1 MTKKLVLPGEL
12 VAVSEEFMAG
22 EGTYDQDGKIY
33 SSYVGEVDLDAQKK
47 VARVKAFNPPV
58 ELKVGDVVFGT
69 VRDVKE
75 TMAMITLFQAEGTE
89 RQISGETEASL
100 HISKISSGY
109 TESIRNELRKTDII
123 RGIIIQVSPSL
134 QLATDRDNLGVLRA
148 LCTRCRSPLVQK
160 GRDLYCEICK
170 RNESRKAASD
180 YSDPS
185 V

>member
-1 MTKKLVLPGEL
+1 MTKKTVLPGEL

-33 SSYVGEVDLDAQKK
+33 SSYVGELDLDTQQK

-58 ELKVGDVVFGT
+58 QLKVGDVVYGT

-75 TMAMITLFQAEGTE
+75 TMAMVTLFQAEGTD
-89 RQISGETEASL
+89 RGISSETEASL

-123 RGIIIQVSPSL
+123 RAEVIQTSPSL

-148 LCTRCRSPLVQK
+148 LCIRCRSHLSRK
-160 GRDLYCEICK
+160 GRDLYCENCE
-170 RNESRKAASD
+170 RTESRKAASD

-185 V
+185 P

>member
-22 EGTYDQDGKIY
+22 DGTYDQDGKIY
-33 SSYVGEVDLDAQKK
+33 SSFVGEVDLDTQQK

-58 ELKVGDVVFGT
+58 QLKVGDVVYGT
-69 VRDVKE
+69 VRDLKE
-75 TMAMITLFQAEGTE
+75 TMAMITLFQAEGTD
-89 RQISGETEASL
+89 RAITGETEASL

-123 RGIIIQVSPSL
+123 RGVVIQISPSL

-148 LCTRCRSPLVQK
+148 LCARCRSQLARK
-160 GRDLYCEICK
+160 GRDLYCENCE
-170 RNESRKAASD
+170 RSESRKTAGD

-185 V
+185 P